1 MSNTSTNPENFNCRS
16 FIYRKFKSSQVIWT
30 ETNNYG
36 IASSITDPTIESD
49 YVQQLAICDL
59 SYLQRTG
66 FKGAGACEWLKNQN
80 INIPTGINH
89 TLSNDD
95 GCLIARLGI
104 NDILIFDSLKNQT
117 NLPIKLEQQWQ
128 HDYAPGNKPCGFIV
142 PRQDSHAC
150 FSVTGEYA
158 PEMFAKLCAI
168 DLRVE
173 KFANNMIAQT
183 SLARLSAIIIR
194 RDLNAFSNYLVLV
207 ESASAEYCWD
217 CLLDSMQEFNGQIV
231 GTSILATFSK

>member
-1 MSNTSTNPENFNCRS
+1 M
-16 FIYRKFKSSQVIWT
+16 WT

-36 IASSITDPTIESD
+36 IASSITDPKIESD

-66 FKGAGACEWLKNQN
+66 FKGAGACEWLENQN
-80 INIPTGINH
+80 INIPTNINH
-89 TLSNDD
+89 ALPHDN
-95 GCLIARLGI
+95 GCLITRLGTS
-104 NDILIFDSLKNQT
+104 DILILDSLKNQT
-117 NLPIKLEQQWQ
+117 NLPINLEQQWK
-128 HDYAPGNKPCGFIV
+128 HDYAPGNKSCGFIV

-150 FSVTGEYA
+150 LSVTGEYA

-194 RDLNAFSNYLVLV
+194 HDLNAFSNYFVLV
-207 ESASAEYCWD
+207 ESTSAEYCWD
-217 CLLDSMQEFNGQIV
+217 CLVDSMQEFNGQIV
-231 GTSILATFSK
+231 GTSALTAFSK